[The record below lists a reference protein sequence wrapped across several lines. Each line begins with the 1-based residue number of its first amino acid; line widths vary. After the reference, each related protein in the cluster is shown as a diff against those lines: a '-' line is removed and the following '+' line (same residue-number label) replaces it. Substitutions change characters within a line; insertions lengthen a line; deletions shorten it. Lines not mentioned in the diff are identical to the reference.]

1 MPDNETP
8 IRTTKGTLDLQIYD
22 NFDKPGYSLAD
33 YAEKWTTPYGLG
45 EMAVNDT
52 RNFSGGRLNLSAVP
66 FQTAADASVNDHL
79 KYQAVSAHA
88 FPVPENGTLVLSS
101 DIKASTPGTV
111 PGLIQHGVYGA
122 SGSWLDPAR
131 PPAPPGFS
139 ARLLQGQQAAVV
151 MNALDFC
158 TGQVFDWFV
167 ASDAAFALIERL
179 PTSVTGNV
187 TNPDCR
193 QAAEVGLDKM
203 YTQIIR
209 EVPVNPDVWHHVDI
223 ALTRHDGHAWAD
235 YFLDHQPIAHVGCV
249 GIPLD
254 KQGASFTGIFPSA
267 GSGEQVAGQLDSVRF
282 GHGLFSLLD
291 AFPFQHPEA
300 PQLSVSIPLGSPSAL
315 SAAGRARLFG
325 QGASASFDNFTT
337 LTIPGSARPASPS
350 EIASALAVAYG
361 YGDTQSMGAPQRLSS
376 SGPGSS

>member
-1 MPDNETP
+1 M
-8 IRTTKGTLDLQIYD
+8 TTERSLDFQIYD
-22 NFDKPGYSLAD
+22 DFDKPGYSLND

-52 RNFSGGRLNLSAVP
+52 RNFSGGRLNLRAVP
-66 FQTAADASVNDHL
+66 FQTAFDASVNDHL
-79 KYQAVSAHA
+79 KYQAVSART

-111 PGLIQHGVYGA
+111 PGLIQRGVYGPP
-122 SGSWLDPAR
+122 GSWLDPAS
-131 PPAPPGFS
+131 PPALPGFS
-139 ARLLQGQQAAVV
+139 ARVRQGQQAAVV

-167 ASDAAFALIERL
+167 ASEAAFALIERL

-193 QAAEVGLDKM
+193 GAVEVGIDKM

-209 EVPVNPDVWHHVDI
+209 EVPVKPDVWHHVDI
-223 ALTRHDGHAWAD
+223 ALTRHNGSAWAD
-235 YFLDHQPIAHVGCV
+235 YFLDHQPIAHVANV

-254 KQGASFTGIFPSA
+254 KQGASFTGVYPSA

-300 PQLSVSIPLGSPSAL
+300 PQLSVSIPVGSPSSL

-337 LTIPGSARPASPS
+337 LTILGSTRPESPS
-350 EIASALAVAYG
+350 GILSALAAALGGGHEVSAASRVG
-361 YGDTQSMGAPQRLSS
+361 
-376 SGPGSS
+376 GS